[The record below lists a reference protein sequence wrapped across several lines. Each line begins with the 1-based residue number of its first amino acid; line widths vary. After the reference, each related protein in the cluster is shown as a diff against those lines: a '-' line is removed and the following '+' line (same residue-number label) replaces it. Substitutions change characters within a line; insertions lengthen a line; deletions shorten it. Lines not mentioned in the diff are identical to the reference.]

1 MGTTSTATD
10 ARRKNTLRLDVPK
23 YSVANITHAR
33 VNAILSGP
41 TEKADKRFV
50 SNYASAGNRTRVT
63 SMATMYSA
71 TKPLMPIRCPYGC
84 IPDRR
89 VPSRQLIPRD
99 EWLSDGSNHHRH

>member
-1 MGTTSTATD
+1 MGATTTATD

-63 SMATMYSA
+63 S
-71 TKPLMPIRCPYGC
+71 KQRCILPL
-84 IPDRR
+84 D
-89 VPSRQLIPRD
+89 
-99 EWLSDGSNHHRH
+99 H